1 VAGTHADYRS
11 TGAAPC
17 SGRFPVVPLPF
28 LQPLLRSA
36 VSYVPSTSL
45 IRVRELR
52 DLPRVLRRAPH
63 ERDFLALRSWR
74 VAAPVV
80 VDVGANRGQSIR
92 SFRYVLEDPWLH
104 SMEPNPFLAAHLRT
118 AYRNDPRV
126 QVHQVA
132 VSDAPGLLD
141 LYLPRY
147 GHTVYDTRAA
157 LSPEAP
163 EEFLSPASFAGFRP
177 NRAIVEKVQVTVTT
191 LDQLEVQPQ
200 LIKIDVE
207 GADDRA
213 VAGATEL
220 LTRCRPLVLV
230 EFPQASTVDVMERLG
245 YTPHAYDADADRL
258 VGGCTG
264 ELNTYFLLPEHREQF
279 TLRIEGRSH

>member
-1 VAGTHADYRS
+1 MA
-11 TGAAPC
+11 
-17 SGRFPVVPLPF
+17 LPF

-52 DLPRVLRRAPH
+52 DLPAVLRRAPH

-74 VAAPVV
+74 VNDPVI

-92 SFRYVLEDPWLH
+92 SFRCVTDDPWLH
-104 SMEPNPFLAAHLRT
+104 SVEPNPFLATHLQRAHHG
-118 AYRNDPRV
+118 DPRV
-126 QVHQVA
+126 QIHQVA
-132 VSDAPGLLD
+132 LSDAAGQLD

-157 LSPEAP
+157 LGPEAA
-163 EEFLSPASFAGFRP
+163 EEFLSPASFAAFRP
-177 NRAIVEKVQVTVTT
+177 ARAVVERVQVVVST
-191 LDQLEVQPQ
+191 LDALGVEPHIV
-200 LIKIDVE
+200 KIDVE

-213 VAGATEL
+213 VAGGVEVL
-220 LTRCRPLVLV
+220 RRCRPLVLV
-230 EFPQASTVDVMERLG
+230 ELPRSTTVDTLAALG
-245 YTPHAYDADADRL
+245 YSPYSFEQPGQL
-258 VGGCTG
+258 VRGRMG

-279 TLRIEGRSH
+279 DLRID